1 MATTTTKSWVQ
12 KTPGVLGGDPCIR
25 NTRIAVSGLVEW
37 RKLGMSDREILDNI
51 VGLMREDLVVAW
63 DYYRDHEA
71 EIDEII
77 RLNNEA

>member
-1 MATTTTKSWVQ
+1 MGTTTTKSWVQ

-37 RKLGMSDREILDNI
+37 RKLGMSDGEILDNI